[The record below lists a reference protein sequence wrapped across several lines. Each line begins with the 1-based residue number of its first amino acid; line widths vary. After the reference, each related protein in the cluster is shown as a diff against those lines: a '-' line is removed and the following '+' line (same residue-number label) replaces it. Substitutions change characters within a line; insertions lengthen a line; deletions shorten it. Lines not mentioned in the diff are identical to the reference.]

1 MAFPAGWPPRTASG
15 QKSLRVYLTG
25 TATADFD
32 ANAFLFSRVDIPIA
46 DMVFAN
52 ASAAIG
58 NPDTFTFTT
67 GAPDDTVT
75 RATGSFVTDGFKIG
89 GWMTVESATTPA
101 NNGRYLITGV
111 AALTL
116 TFADA
121 TFDTYEADASAQIA
135 VDNGLTA
142 DITSAGSNLPL
153 LDVGAQFEVRD
164 HATNNGTYVVTAVTT
179 PTDDITVL
187 ALDVTPVNAASEA
200 ALIRDTN
207 GNPYIPL
214 PVVNPG
220 ASTPVVLD
228 SNPMGGGENDLGAA
242 APMIFS
248 NTVLVTAA
256 AAAVEISF
264 DGINV
269 HGAVPSGE
277 TRIYSGRNE
286 AGIAVRG
293 VGATFTVEAW

>member
-1 MAFPAGWPPRTASG
+1 MALPAGWPPRTASG
-15 QKSLRVYLTG
+15 QKSLRVYLAG
-25 TATADFD
+25 TCTADFD
-32 ANAFLFSRVDIPIA
+32 ANAYLFSRTDIPVA

-52 ASAAIG
+52 ASQAIG
-58 NPDTFTFTT
+58 NPATFTFTT
-67 GAPDDTVT
+67 GAPADTVT
-75 RATGSFVTDGFKIG
+75 RSAGSFVTDGFKIG
-89 GWMTVESATTPA
+89 GSMTVESATTPA
-101 NNGRYLITGV
+101 NDGSYVIVGV

-121 TFDTYEADASAQIA
+121 TFDTYEADPLAQIS
-135 VDNGLTA
+135 VDNGLTV

-153 LDVGAQFEVRD
+153 LGVGAQFEVRD
-164 HATNNGTYVVTAVTT
+164 HATNNGTYQVTAVTT

-187 ALDVTPVNAASEA
+187 ALDVTPVNATTEPVT
-200 ALIRDTN
+200 IRDTS

-220 ASTPVVLD
+220 ASTPVTLD
-228 SNPMGGGENDLGAA
+228 SNPMGGGQNDLGAE

-248 NTVLVTAA
+248 ETILVTATA
-256 AAAVEISF
+256 AVVEISF

-269 HGAVPSGE
+269 HGSVPSGQ
-277 TRIYSGRNE
+277 TRQYSGRKE

-293 VGATFTVEAW
+293 TGATFAIEAW

>member
-25 TATADFD
+25 ASTANFED
-32 ANAFLFSRVDIPIA
+32 NAFLFSRRDTPVA

-52 ASAAIG
+52 ASQAIG

-75 RATGSFVTDGFKIG
+75 RATGSFVTDGFKVG
-89 GWMTVESATTPA
+89 GSMIVESATTPA
-101 NNGRYLITGV
+101 NNGTYTITGV

-121 TFDTYEADASAQIA
+121 TFDTYEADPLAQIS
-135 VDNGLTA
+135 VDNGLTV
-142 DITSAGSNLPL
+142 DMTSAGSDIP
-153 LDVGAQFEVRD
+153 DFEVGAKFEVRD
-164 HATNNGTYVVTAVTT
+164 HSTNNGTYEVTAVTT
-179 PTDDITVL
+179 PTSDITLL
-187 ALDVTPVNAASEA
+187 ALDATPANAASEA
-200 ALIRDTN
+200 ALIRDTS

-214 PVVNPG
+214 PIVNPG

-228 SNPMGGGENDLGAA
+228 SNPMGGGEGDLGAS
-242 APMIFS
+242 APMVFS
-248 NTVLVTAA
+248 DNILVTATTA
-256 AAAVEISF
+256 TVEISF

-269 HGAVPSGE
+269 HGSIPAGE
-277 TRIYSGRNE
+277 TRVYDARKE

-293 VGATFTVEAW
+293 TGATFAIEAW